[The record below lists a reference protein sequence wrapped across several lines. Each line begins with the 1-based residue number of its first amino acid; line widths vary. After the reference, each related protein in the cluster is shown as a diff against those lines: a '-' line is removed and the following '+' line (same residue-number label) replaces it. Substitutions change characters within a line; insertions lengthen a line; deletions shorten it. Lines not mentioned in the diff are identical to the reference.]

1 LQSTIHYILKI
12 RTYLRTISIFRR
24 PPNLLPPF
32 IHAIFPPDK
41 VLSKNETIATRWL
54 SFQRSQRTK
63 NHHNASR
70 PSSIMFPIS
79 RIASP
84 TILLFLLHYL
94 AITSTSTHRFSSAA
108 SLGNLDAL
116 LSSRKNNAMPRFYAT
131 WDSSSLCSSKSTAAF
146 ESWEES
152 YGSLEE
158 CCEVRFSWDFD
169 NCMKVG
175 S

>member
-1 LQSTIHYILKI
+1 
-12 RTYLRTISIFRR
+12 
-24 PPNLLPPF
+24 
-32 IHAIFPPDK
+32 
-41 VLSKNETIATRWL
+41 
-54 SFQRSQRTK
+54 
-63 NHHNASR
+63 
-70 PSSIMFPIS
+70 MFPIS

-94 AITSTSTHRFSSAA
+94 AITSTHRFSSAA